1 METANGLR
9 KRVAVFIDYES
20 LFYGLVDQHHV
31 KPFDI
36 GAVDQISQL
45 AGEYGHIAKIDAFAD
60 FEDNED
66 LKKEMTRLRNKGI
79 NPHHVT
85 RVKEKSYTDFV
96 MLDWIYRTVLEDSID
111 TFVAVTGDG
120 HFAPGLGYIHNRL
133 GREVI
138 VVGVRGTVSSQ
149 LFDAASRV
157 IQLPLLPSNGSVPG
171 EPAAEA
177 AAIMKDLIRFL
188 DEGERKY
195 PAISFGKSVEAA
207 VNRGLGARDVIVDCL
222 SRLIG
227 EGAVEQFERER
238 SGKTYRLIRLN
249 HRHELVQE
257 ALEGKV
263 YSHTFDKR

>member
-1 METANGLR
+1 METANGLK

-20 LFYGLVDQHHV
+20 LFYGLLDQHRT

-45 AGEYGHIAKIDAFAD
+45 ASEYGHIAKIDAFAD

-79 NPHHVT
+79 NPHHVA

-96 MLDWIYRTVLEDSID
+96 MLDWIYRTVLEDNISI
-111 TFVAVTGDG
+111 FLVVTGDG
-120 HFAPGLGYIHNRL
+120 HFAPCLGYIHNRL

-149 LFDAASRV
+149 LFDAASQV
-157 IQLPLLPSNGSVPG
+157 IQLPLLPTNGSIPR
-171 EPAAEA
+171 EPAAEVTA
-177 AAIMKDLIRFL
+177 TMKDLIRFL

-207 VNRGLGARDVIVDCL
+207 VSKGLGTRDIMVDCL

-257 ALEGKV
+257 AL
-263 YSHTFDKR
+263 RR